1 MKKIVIYDPPM
12 CCSTGVCGASV
23 DQELLRVATVVENLK
38 QGGADIS
45 RFNLSGQPQAFVEN
59 RLIND
64 YLQKN
69 GPEILPI
76 TVVDGRIVKTERY
89 PTNEEFSEWTGVAI
103 STAPQKGGCCCKD
116 GCC

>member
-1 MKKIVIYDPPM
+1 LKKIAIYDPPM

-23 DQELLRVATVVENLK
+23 DQELLRVALVIDSLK

-45 RFNLSGQPQAFVEN
+45 RYNLSGQPQAFVEN
-59 RLIND
+59 ELVSEHLR
-64 YLQKN
+64 KN

-76 TVVDGRIVKTERY
+76 TVVDGQIAKTKLY
-89 PTNEEFSEWTGVAI
+89 PTNEELAEWTGIALGNG
-103 STAPQKGGCCCKD
+103 PKKGGGCCDD

>member
-45 RFNLSGQPQAFVEN
+45 RYNLSGQPQAFVEN
-59 RLIND
+59 QLIND
-64 YLQKN
+64 YLKDN

-76 TVVDGRIVKTERY
+76 TVVDGQVAVTKRY
-89 PTNEEFSEWTGVAI
+89 PTNEEFSKWTGVAI
-103 STAPQKGGCCCKD
+103 SNAPKKGGCGCKN